1 MKKSRNIII
10 TLIMIGSILFDS
22 FGALFFQPVFAQ
34 ETGRDLT
41 SLSASESLSR
51 DVNGNKTIFNDVLLT
66 LNGEEVTSSNPLKKG
81 DTFQIEYAFSL
92 PDDLGKE
99 MQDGDYFKFTLP
111 TDFIALSGQSG
122 DLKDPSTGL
131 IYGNYACD
139 SAGNVTMT
147 FNSEVQKH
155 DNVEGRL
162 RFSLT
167 MDERK
172 ITIPG
177 KKKIIIPW
185 SNDAE
190 GKEIFIS
197 TKITSFIQKEYLNT
211 RYDSENEPI
220 VDWKI
225 LINPNR
231 NLIENPTLTEETT
244 NSEWKKVASAY
255 NITKMVK
262 ANVDLDGNITENED
276 VTGLINFDPSG
287 VAHFPSNI
295 EESFVLYLSTPINYA
310 GQGTITNKITL
321 SGSNRQDEEAT
332 ASTSLE
338 EHVDISKKAG
348 DFDEKTQE
356 ITWTVTFNPSGRHI
370 PKEEA
375 KFTDIVGSQQDFI
388 KDSLTVSPFAPYT
401 VTEIKEGFEFQF
413 EQDVDQPI
421 DITYKTKVTYRPR
434 EGTSISNTVYHG
446 KHHISVPKEI
456 PGTGEEPPE
465 PESTVSKDYVWDQQS
480 NELDWT
486 ILFNQNNR
494 TISKWFITDKLST
507 GYIFDQTI
515 LVTDRTSNKQLIENQ
530 DYSLKLIKEN
540 GEVKGFEI
548 RYLSEEETNHTF
560 QINYKSHFDDNVE
573 HMNNCIYRY
582 TQGGEEKEGHTGKVF
597 FRQKNSISANKF
609 GTYLPETQEVEW
621 RIGVNEIQYKIN
633 KNSIIED
640 PIPDDQEYV
649 EGSVEIL
656 QQEFEGTSYKPTE
669 KATVRFDQ
677 AENKIKAN
685 FDEGAKYRFL
695 IVFRTT
701 LKNKEDILK
710 KKIKNVAYYEDD
722 YTPRKAVEASVDY
735 SVGQEMVVR
744 KEGEISK
751 EFPNRIKWKVII
763 NEHKFDLKNVE
774 IEDYKWFNNRALF
787 DTMKLVYTSGENKGK
802 ILEKGIDYTF
812 DHTERS
818 FHIKLA
824 NDLKDTIELTYDA
837 EITYSKRDIP
847 GDEIVV
853 TNSVRV
859 SGSDFIITDEPKT
872 KSVPVIVPKSSGEII
887 GTTEQLDVFKVIKGT
902 QTPLPGA
909 VFVLYRG
916 EKKDNEKIVER
927 ITTDQQSGRAVF
939 SSLIKGNYLLVEEKA
954 PKGYAVSPEFAKG
967 IVITVT
973 ADKDNEVIQRTIEN
987 EKRARET
994 TEINGKKIWNDY
1006 QNKFK
1011 TRPES
1016 ITVRLYQ
1023 NDKEYQVQEIKPD
1036 KSGDWTYNFTNL
1048 PKYDTEGN
1056 EYNYTL
1062 KEDSVKDYE
1071 TKIEGTTITNSYEN
1085 KETTEISG
1093 KKVWNDYQNKFK
1105 TRPESITVRLYQND
1119 KEYQV
1124 QEVKAT
1130 ETGDWSYSFT
1140 NLPKY
1145 DTEGNEYSYTVKEDP
1160 VKDYETKIEGTTITN
1175 SYENKET
1182 TEINGKKIWND
1193 YQNKFKTRPES
1204 ITVRLY
1210 QNDKEYQVQEV
1221 KATETGDWSY
1231 SFTNLPKYDSEG
1243 NEYSYTVKEDPVKDY
1258 ETKIEGT
1265 TITNSYENKE
1275 TTEISGEK
1283 IWNDYQNKFKT
1294 RPESITVRLYQNDKE
1309 YQVQEVK
1316 ATETGDWSYS
1326 FTNLP
1331 KYDSEGN
1338 EYNYTLK
1345 EDPVKDYETKIEG
1358 TTITNSYENKETTE
1372 ISGEKIWNDYQNK
1385 FKTRPESITVRLYQ
1399 NEKEYQMQEVKATET
1414 GDWSY
1419 SFTNLPK
1426 YDSEGNEYN
1435 YTLKEDPVK
1444 EYETKIEGTTI
1455 TNSYENKETTE
1466 ISGKKVW
1473 NDYQNKF
1480 KTRPESITVRLYQND
1495 KEYQVQ
1501 EVKADENNDWSYSF
1515 TNLPK
1520 YDSEGNEYNYTVKED
1535 PVKDYETKIEGTT
1548 ITNSYTNKET
1558 TEISGEKIWEDYQ
1571 NKFKTR
1577 PESITVRLYQNDKEY
1592 QVQEVKADESGDW
1605 SYSFTNLPKYDSEG
1619 NEYSYTVKEDPVKD
1633 YETKIEGTTITNSYT
1648 NKETT
1653 EISGKKIWNDYK
1665 NKFRTRTNS
1674 ITIRLYQN
1682 DKEFKKQA
1690 VKANLKTGDWNYT
1703 FTDLPKYD
1711 AKGNEYIY
1719 TLKED
1724 PVKEYKTRIDGTTII
1739 NTYVNNET
1747 TEVAGKKVWED
1758 YQNKFKTRPESITVR
1773 LYQNDQEYQVQEIK
1787 PDKSGDWTYNFTNLP
1802 KYDTEGNEYSYT
1814 LKEDPVKEYETKIE
1828 GTTITNTYENKETT
1842 EISGK
1847 KIWEDYQNKFQTRPE
1862 SITVRL
1868 YQNEKEYQ
1876 MQEVKADES
1885 GDWSYSFTNLPKY
1898 DSEGNEYNYTLK
1910 EDPVKDYKTKI
1921 EGTTITNT
1929 YENKETTEISGK
1941 KIWEDYQ
1948 NKFKTRPESITV
1960 RLYQNNKEYKV
1971 QEVKTNKTGD
1981 WNYTFSN
1988 LPKYDTKG
1996 NEYNYTVKEDQVKN
2010 YESKV
2015 EGTTITN
2022 TYTNKETTEISGE
2035 KIWNDDQNKFKAR
2048 PDAITIRLYQ
2058 NNKEYKVQEVK
2069 ANETG
2074 DWNYTFSK
2082 LPKYDTKGNEYRYT
2096 IKEDPVTG
2104 YETKIEGTTII
2115 NTYIQEEP
2123 TTSTDIKQD
2132 FDKNEPVKHYPK
2144 TGSIQRPI
2152 LKIVGIVLIILMGM
2166 LWYKKSREV

>member
-1 MKKSRNIII
+1 
-10 TLIMIGSILFDS
+10 MIGSILFDS
-22 FGALFFQPVFAQ
+22 FGAFILQPVHAQ

-41 SLSASESLSR
+41 SLPASESLSR

-66 LNGEEVTSSNPLKKG
+66 LNGEEVTSGNPLKKG

-92 PDDLGKE
+92 PDNLGKE

-122 DLKDPSTGL
+122 ELKDPTTGL
-131 IYGNYACD
+131 IYGGYACD

-211 RYDSENEPI
+211 SYGSDGMPV

-231 NLIENPTLTEETT
+231 NLIENPKLTEETT
-244 NSEWKKVASAY
+244 NKEWKKVASAY
-255 NITKMVK
+255 TITKMVK

-332 ASTSLE
+332 ASTSLQ

-356 ITWTVTFNPSGRHI
+356 ISWTVTFNPNGRHI

-375 KFTDIVGSQQDFI
+375 KFTDIVGPQQDFI
-388 KDSLTVSPFAPYT
+388 KDSLTVSPSVPYT

-486 ILFNQNNR
+486 ILFNQNRR
-494 TISKWFITDKLST
+494 TVSKWFITDKLST

-710 KKIKNVAYYEDD
+710 KKIKNIAYYEDD
-722 YTPRKAVEASVDY
+722 YTPRKAVEATVDY
-735 SVGQEMVVR
+735 SVGQELVVR

-763 NEHKFDLKNVE
+763 NEQKFDLKNVE

-802 ILEKGIDYTF
+802 TLEKGIDYTF

-902 QTPLPGA
+902 QTPLSGA

-987 EKRARET
+987 EKRTRET
-994 TEINGKKIWNDY
+994 TEI
-1006 QNKFK
+1006 
-1011 TRPES
+1011 S
-1016 ITVRLYQ
+1016 
-1023 NDKEYQVQEIKPD
+1023 
-1036 KSGDWTYNFTNL
+1036 
-1048 PKYDTEGN
+1048 
-1056 EYNYTL
+1056 
-1062 KEDSVKDYE
+1062 
-1071 TKIEGTTITNSYEN
+1071 
-1085 KETTEISG
+1085 
-1093 KKVWNDYQNKFK
+1093 
-1105 TRPESITVRLYQND
+1105 
-1119 KEYQV
+1119 
-1124 QEVKAT
+1124 
-1130 ETGDWSYSFT
+1130 
-1140 NLPKY
+1140 
-1145 DTEGNEYSYTVKEDP
+1145 
-1160 VKDYETKIEGTTITN
+1160 
-1175 SYENKET
+1175 
-1182 TEINGKKIWND
+1182 GKKIWND

-1221 KATETGDWSY
+1221 KADESGDWSY
-1231 SFTNLPKYDSEG
+1231 
-1243 NEYSYTVKEDPVKDY
+1243 
-1258 ETKIEGT
+1258 
-1265 TITNSYENKE
+1265 
-1275 TTEISGEK
+1275 
-1283 IWNDYQNKFKT
+1283 
-1294 RPESITVRLYQNDKE
+1294 R
-1309 YQVQEVK
+1309 
-1316 ATETGDWSYS
+1316 

-1358 TTITNSYENKETTE
+1358 TTITNTYENKETTE
-1372 ISGEKIWNDYQNK
+1372 I
-1385 FKTRPESITVRLYQ
+1385 
-1399 NEKEYQMQEVKATET
+1399 A
-1414 GDWSY
+1414 
-1419 SFTNLPK
+1419 
-1426 YDSEGNEYN
+1426 
-1435 YTLKEDPVK
+1435 
-1444 EYETKIEGTTI
+1444 
-1455 TNSYENKETTE
+1455 
-1466 ISGKKVW
+1466 GKKIW

-1495 KEYQVQ
+1495 KEYQVK
-1501 EVKADENNDWSYSF
+1501 EVKATETGDWSYSF

-1548 ITNSYTNKET
+1548 ITNSYE
-1558 TEISGEKIWEDYQ
+1558 
-1571 NKFKTR
+1571 
-1577 PESITVRLYQNDKEY
+1577 
-1592 QVQEVKADESGDW
+1592 
-1605 SYSFTNLPKYDSEG
+1605 
-1619 NEYSYTVKEDPVKD
+1619 
-1633 YETKIEGTTITNSYT
+1633 

-1690 VKANLKTGDWNYT
+1690 VKVNLKTGDWNYT
-1703 FTDLPKYD
+1703 FSDLPKYD

-1787 PDKSGDWTYNFTNLP
+1787 ADKSGDWTYNFTNLP

-1814 LKEDPVKEYETKIE
+1814 LKEDPVKEYETKID
-1828 GTTITNTYENKETT
+1828 GTTITNSYTNKETT
-1842 EISGK
+1842 EVSGK
-1847 KIWEDYQNKFQTRPE
+1847 KIWK
-1862 SITVRL
+1862 
-1868 YQNEKEYQ
+1868 
-1876 MQEVKADES
+1876 
-1885 GDWSYSFTNLPKY
+1885 
-1898 DSEGNEYNYTLK
+1898 
-1910 EDPVKDYKTKI
+1910 
-1921 EGTTITNT
+1921 
-1929 YENKETTEISGK
+1929 
-1941 KIWEDYQ
+1941 DYQ

-1960 RLYQNNKEYKV
+1960 RLYQNDQEYKV

-2035 KIWNDDQNKFKAR
+2035 KIWNDDQNKFKTR
-2048 PDAITIRLYQ
+2048 PNAITIRLYK
-2058 NNKEYKVQEVK
+2058 NNKEYKIQEVK

-2082 LPKYDTKGNEYRYT
+2082 LQKYDIKGNEYRYT

-2123 TTSTDIKQD
+2123 TNSTDIKQD
-2132 FDKNEPVKHYPK
+2132 LDKNEPVKHYPK
-2144 TGSIQRPI
+2144 TGSIQRPV

-2166 LWYKKSREV
+2166 LWYKKSKEV